1 MLLRDLHKIGPGD
14 TPFSSPASLHLLV
27 QAGLAWLAGELRR
40 GSACCKPP
48 GTQAL
53 GYNGTKVPT
62 FPTQY
67 LGSPEGTAPWPVQA
81 QPGSN
86 LTLRSI
92 SSN

>member
-53 GYNGTKVPT
+53 GYYGTKVPSLVLR
-62 FPTQY
+62 FPST
-67 LGSPEGTAPWPVQA
+67 
-81 QPGSN
+81 
-86 LTLRSI
+86 
-92 SSN
+92 